1 MSVVAQAFRPI
12 ATKFPCNGYPF
23 RDGRLAQRLERS
35 PHTREVKGSNP
46 LSPTILRS
54 RIVYWKSLM
63 TTLLRTIE
71 FLSLSLWLGAD
82 AFLSFV
88 VAPGAFAILGSRDA
102 AGMMVG
108 FALAR
113 LHFAG
118 IFFGLVFLVARL
130 ARTHEFASF
139 TSAAALCVVL
149 MVLLTAAS
157 QFTVSGRMETLKKE
171 MVSVQDTPETDPRR
185 VEFNRLHHRSVAF
198 EGAVLLLGLAG
209 MYLLV
214 REVAPKP

>member
-1 MSVVAQAFRPI
+1 MQTVF
-12 ATKFPCNGYPF
+12 
-23 RDGRLAQRLERS
+23 
-35 PHTREVKGSNP
+35 
-46 LSPTILRS
+46 
-54 RIVYWKSLM
+54 
-63 TTLLRTIE
+63 RTIE
-71 FLSLSLWLGAD
+71 FLCLSLWLGAD

-88 VAPGAFAILGSRDA
+88 VAPGAFAILGNRDA

-108 FALAR
+108 FALGR

-118 IFFGLVFLVARL
+118 IFLGLVFLVARL
-130 ARTHEFASF
+130 GRTHDFGSF

-157 QFTVSGRMETLKKE
+157 QCTVSRRMEALKRE
-171 MVSVQDTPETDPRR
+171 MVSVQNTPETDPRR

-209 MYLLV
+209 MCLLV
-214 REVAPKP
+214 RETVNR

>member
-1 MSVVAQAFRPI
+1 MQTVFR
-12 ATKFPCNGYPF
+12 T
-23 RDGRLAQRLERS
+23 S
-35 PHTREVKGSNP
+35 
-46 LSPTILRS
+46 
-54 RIVYWKSLM
+54 
-63 TTLLRTIE
+63 E

-88 VAPGAFAILGSRDA
+88 VAPGAFAILGNRDA

-108 FALAR
+108 FALGR

-118 IFFGLVFLVARL
+118 IFLGLVFLVARL
-130 ARTHEFASF
+130 SRTHDFGSF
-139 TSAAALCVVL
+139 TSAAGLCVVL

-157 QFTVSGRMETLKKE
+157 QFAVSRRMEELKRE
-171 MVSVQDTPETDPRR
+171 MVSVQNTPETDPRR

-209 MYLLV
+209 MCLLV
-214 REVAPKP
+214 RETAKP

>member
-1 MSVVAQAFRPI
+1 
-12 ATKFPCNGYPF
+12 
-23 RDGRLAQRLERS
+23 
-35 PHTREVKGSNP
+35 
-46 LSPTILRS
+46 
-54 RIVYWKSLM
+54 M
-63 TTLLRTIE
+63 TTFFRTIE

-88 VAPGAFAILGSRDA
+88 VAPGAFAILGNRDA

-108 FALAR
+108 FALGR

-118 IFFGLVFLVARL
+118 IFLGFVFLAARL
-130 ARTHEFASF
+130 ARTQDFSSF
-139 TSAAALCVVL
+139 TGAAALCVVL

-157 QFTVSGRMETLKKE
+157 QFTVSSRMETLKKE
-171 MVSVQDTPETDPRR
+171 MVSVQNTPEMDPRR

-209 MYLLV
+209 MFLLV
-214 REVAPKP
+214 RESAKP

>member
-1 MSVVAQAFRPI
+1 V
-12 ATKFPCNGYPF
+12 
-23 RDGRLAQRLERS
+23 
-35 PHTREVKGSNP
+35 
-46 LSPTILRS
+46 
-54 RIVYWKSLM
+54 
-63 TTLLRTIE
+63 TTLFRTIE

-118 IFFGLVFLVARL
+118 IFLGLVFLVARL
-130 ARTHEFASF
+130 ARTHDFGSF
-139 TSAAALCVVL
+139 TSGAALCVVL

-157 QFTVSGRMETLKKE
+157 QFTVSGRMEALKKE

-214 REVAPKP
+214 RESVKS

>member
-1 MSVVAQAFRPI
+1 
-12 ATKFPCNGYPF
+12 
-23 RDGRLAQRLERS
+23 
-35 PHTREVKGSNP
+35 
-46 LSPTILRS
+46 
-54 RIVYWKSLM
+54 M
-63 TTLLRTIE
+63 TTFFRTIE

-88 VAPGAFAILGSRDA
+88 VAPGAFAILGNRDA

-108 FALAR
+108 FSLAR

-118 IFFGLVFLVARL
+118 IILGLVFLVARL
-130 ARTHEFASF
+130 ARTRNFGSF
-139 TSAAALCVVL
+139 TSAPALSVVL

-157 QFTVSGRMETLKKE
+157 QFSVSDRMEALKKE
-171 MVSVQDTPETDPRR
+171 MVSVQNTPETDPRR

-209 MYLLV
+209 TFLLV
-214 REVAPKP
+214 RESAKP